1 MRAIFAAVLLI
12 GLGIAGFS
20 VYMAQNYIKEQE
32 RKAELARAN
41 SAPAIE
47 LVDGFIVSR
56 QIKFGEKLELK
67 DVRRV
72 KWPKA
77 AMPEGMF
84 TDADVLFPDG
94 NNIQRVVLRTMEK
107 GELLIAAKTTEPGQ
121 EAGISSRL
129 QAGERAFTVK
139 VDVTSGVS
147 GLLRPGDRVDV
158 YWTGRVENDKS
169 KRGEFTKLIQPNV
182 KLIAVDQSV
191 NEEMEGRGIAR
202 TVTVAVASQEVPA
215 LNFAQS
221 SGRLS
226 LSLVGAGDETVAAV
240 IEVDQK
246 SLLGLVDAP
255 LAVEEKIVQV
265 EQPKVCTIKNRK
277 GGQVIEIP
285 IPCTN

>member
-1 MRAIFAAVLLI
+1 MRAIFAAVLLF
-12 GLGIAGFS
+12 GLGIAGFA
-20 VYMAQNYIKEQE
+20 VYMAQNYIKGYEN
-32 RKAELARAN
+32 ALAQQKTEN
-41 SAPAIE
+41 PTIE
-47 LVDGFIVSR
+47 LVDGFIVAR

-77 AMPEGMF
+77 AIPEGMF

-94 NNIQRVVLRTMEK
+94 NNLQRVVLRSMEK
-107 GELLIAAKTTEPGQ
+107 NEVLIAAKLTEPGQ

-129 QAGERAFTVK
+129 GSGERAFTIK

-158 YWTGRVENDKS
+158 YWTGRVENDTS
-169 KRGEFTKLIQPNV
+169 RRGEFTKLIQPNV
-182 KLIAVDQSV
+182 RLVAVDQSV
-191 NEEMEGRGIAR
+191 NEEMEGGGIAR
-202 TVTVAVASQEVPA
+202 TVTVAVASDQVPA

-226 LSLVGAGDETVAAV
+226 LSLVGAGDDTIAEV

-246 SLLGLVDAP
+246 RLLGLEDAP
-255 LAVEEKIVQV
+255 APEVQEVVQV
-265 EQPKVCTIKNRK
+265 APERTCSIKTRK
-277 GGQVIEIP
+277 GGTVTEIP

>member
-12 GLGIAGFS
+12 GLGIAGFA
-20 VYMAQNYIKEQE
+20 VYMAQNYIKELDRQAE
-32 RKAELARAN
+32 MARKN
-41 SAPAIE
+41 APPAVD
-47 LVDGFIVSR
+47 LVDGFIVAR
-56 QIKFGEKLELK
+56 EMKFGEKLAIK

-77 AMPEGMF
+77 AVVDGMF
-84 TDADVLFPDG
+84 TDAEVLFPDG
-94 NNIQRVVLRTMEK
+94 DNQQRVILRTMEK
-107 GELLIAAKTTEPGQ
+107 GEVLIAAKLTEPGQ
-121 EAGISSRL
+121 EAGIRSRL
-129 QAGERAFTVK
+129 KEGERAFTIK

-158 YWTGRVENDKS
+158 YWTGRADNDRS
-169 KRGEFTKLIQPNV
+169 GRGDFTKLIQPNV

-191 NEEMEGRGIAR
+191 NEEMKGGGIAR
-202 TVTVAVASQEVPA
+202 TVTVAVTSEEVPS

-226 LSLVGAGDETVAAV
+226 LSLVGAGDDTVAEV

-246 SLLGLVDAP
+246 SLLGLQ
-255 LAVEEKIVQV
+255 EEAQPVAREIVQV
-265 EQPKVCTIKNRK
+265 APERVCTIKNRK
-277 GGQVIEIP
+277 AGQVIEIP